1 MSRIILSLLCLL
13 MSTQALALRT
23 DSIMP
28 EDSVVVDTLAD
39 ATESLDPLPVR
50 LQKLLDNDI
59 FERTQV
65 GIYIYDLT
73 ADSLVFTHNERQCMR
88 PASNEKL
95 MTAIVALHDLGVN
108 YQFRTRLYAD
118 PLPTDSDS
126 IYTGHI
132 YIRAG
137 YDPLLDGDD
146 LHAFA
151 DSLKARG
158 ITHITSPIRLEDRK
172 SVV

>member
-1 MSRIILSLLCLL
+1 

-65 GIYIYDLT
+65 AFMYTIL
-73 ADSLVFTHNERQCMR
+73 R
-88 PASNEKL
+88 P
-95 MTAIVALHDLGVN
+95 IALCSRIMSVSVCV
-108 YQFRTRLYAD
+108 
-118 PLPTDSDS
+118 LPPTKNS
-126 IYTGHI
+126 
-132 YIRAG
+132 
-137 YDPLLDGDD
+137 
-146 LHAFA
+146 
-151 DSLKARG
+151 
-158 ITHITSPIRLEDRK
+158 
-172 SVV
+172 